1 MFINIIFIINNRTK
15 YIIIRHILFSY
26 NILNMVQKQITE
38 GIIESIFGK
47 DYVENNNIISLAF
60 IFLFAL
66 LIFHLLTDLKL
77 YNLKLITNLKVIILM
92 ILNFTLIPIY
102 FIIITSINF
111 LTYFFKGFSNTPNT
125 PNT

>member
-1 MFINIIFIINNRTK
+1 
-15 YIIIRHILFSY
+15 
-26 NILNMVQKQITE
+26 MVQKQITE

>member
-1 MFINIIFIINNRTK
+1 
-15 YIIIRHILFSY
+15 
-26 NILNMVQKQITE
+26 MVQKQITE

-47 DYVENNNIISLAF
+47 DYIEKNNIITLVF
-60 IFLFAL
+60 IFLFAV
-66 LIFHLLTDLKL
+66 LIFHFFTDLKL

-111 LTYFFKGFSNTPNT
+111 LTYFFKGFSNTPSA
-125 PNT
+125 PKL

>member
-1 MFINIIFIINNRTK
+1 
-15 YIIIRHILFSY
+15 
-26 NILNMVQKQITE
+26 MVQKQITE

-125 PNT
+125 